1 MRYFGLDLGD
11 ITLGV
16 AYADNL
22 GIVHPLKTLTF
33 HKKRYEEIMDSLYTL
48 YSEYQVDELVVGL
61 PLNMDNTKGDRV
73 KYVSNFISMLNKRYP
88 EIVIHSEDERLTTFE
103 AYQMIDEGDMH
114 FKSEKEK
121 KEYSD
126 QLAACQILSSYLRRI
141 ENEKGNHE

>member
-11 ITLGV
+11 ITLGI

-33 HKKRYEEIMDSLYTL
+33 HKRRYEEIMDSLYTL
-48 YSEYQVDELVVGL
+48 YKEYNVDELVVGL
-61 PLNMDNTKGDRV
+61 PINMDNTEGERV
-73 KYVSNFISMLNKRYP
+73 KYVSNFISMINKRYP
-88 EIVIHSEDERLTTFE
+88 EIVVHTVDERLTTFE
-103 AYQMIDEGDMH
+103 AYQIIEKGDMH
-114 FKSEKEK
+114 FKTEKEK

-126 QLAACQILSSYLRRI
+126 RLAACQILSNYLRSK